1 MITYNGTIITGVGGA
16 WMTHSVPAPAAY
28 TLRFRFDDD
37 YSRTPP
43 LPRTPG
49 TGAPKGSWSR
59 VVDMTGVVWDYTYEN
74 SDWSSLF
81 LYWEVHDDVIDHYE
95 SQPTDM
101 YTANCRIID
110 SGDLSGVQAWY
121 NTFGSQYGGFL
132 HLSSV
137 YIPATMSCGPSAVQA
152 HQMFAYCKD
161 LETVNI
167 YAMNVDCIEAFMGCS
182 KLKTVTIQS
191 TIQPQPVGNFTHA
204 MSMFQGCTSLESVN
218 LSIQSLHSS
227 QGCYAMFKNCSSLV
241 SPPSASQLPTSTVTD
256 MSDMFMGC
264 SSLTSVPN
272 YDTSSASNMS
282 YMFYGAGL
290 ITAPALNTAACKDLS
305 YMFFNCK
312 SLTALPTYNY
322 NSATNVNHM
331 FHNSWNASGALAVYN
346 VMSTNAN
353 ITKHTGTFSQC
364 GLNLP
369 DYDTVMAQIPTS
381 WGGTA

>member
-16 WMTHSVPAPAAY
+16 WMTHSVPAPSAY

-43 LPRTPG
+43 RPRTPG
-49 TGAPKGSWSR
+49 TSTPKGSWSR

-81 LYWEVHDDVIDHYE
+81 LYWESHDDVIQNYE
-95 SQPTDM
+95 SYPNDM

-152 HQMFAYCKD
+152 DQMFAYCKD

-167 YAMNVDCIEAFMGCS
+167 YAMNVNCTEAFMGCS

-191 TIQPQPVGNFTHA
+191 TIQPQPAGNSTSA
-204 MSMFQGCTSLESVN
+204 IRMFAGCSSLESVSLSFQRLGN
-218 LSIQSLHSS
+218 LACPRMFFDCRSLTS
-227 QGCYAMFKNCSSLV
+227 A
-241 SPPSASQLPTSTVTD
+241 PSATDLPTSTVTD
-256 MSDMFMGC
+256 MSEMFMGC
-264 SSLTSVPN
+264 SSLTSIPA
-272 YDTSSASNMS
+272 YDTGACVTMS

-290 ITAPALNTAACKDLS
+290 VTAPALNTAACKNLS

-331 FHNSWNASGALAVYN
+331 FHNTWNASGALAVYN
-346 VMSTNAN
+346 VMSTYAN
-353 ITKHTGTFSQC
+353 ITKHTGVFTQC